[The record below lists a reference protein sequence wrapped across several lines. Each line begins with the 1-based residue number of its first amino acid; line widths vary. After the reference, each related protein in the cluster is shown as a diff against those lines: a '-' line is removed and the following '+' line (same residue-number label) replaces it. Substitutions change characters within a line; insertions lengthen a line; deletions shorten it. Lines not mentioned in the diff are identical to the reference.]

1 LHQPFVALAP
11 ARPLA
16 FGVAVTR
23 HRSLRPAL
31 LLVVLAGLLSLG
43 LFALTASGRARAQTA
58 VGTCGDP
65 SAPYAEVQIDTH
77 PRINLQLARTEQE
90 REIGLMSVDHMPPNN
105 GMLFVYTAPSTE
117 GYWMYHTLIPLSI
130 AWIGQDG
137 TIVDI
142 QDMPR
147 LNDPNDVQE
156 ASSTV
161 YTPSAPYWY
170 ALEVNEGWFVQNG
183 VGVGQQMVFCLGG
196 A

>member
-1 LHQPFVALAP
+1 
-11 ARPLA
+11 
-16 FGVAVTR
+16 
-23 HRSLRPAL
+23 
-31 LLVVLAGLLSLG
+31 VVVAGLVGVG
-43 LFALTASGRARAQTA
+43 LVAFTASGKARAQAA
-58 VGTCGDP
+58 VSSCGDA

-90 REIGLMSVDHMPPNN
+90 RETGLMYVDNLAPNN

-117 GYWMYHTLIPLSI
+117 SYWMYHTLIPLSI
-130 AWIGQDG
+130 AWIAQDG

-147 LNDPNDVQE
+147 LDDPNNEQE
-156 ASSTV
+156 AAGTV
-161 YTPSAPYWY
+161 YTPSGPYWY
-170 ALEVNEGWFVQNG
+170 ALEVNEGWFVENG